1 MRSLSS
7 LWLMLLFST
16 AAVASAPK
24 TEKDKINY
32 LLSAI
37 GSSDCTFIRNGME
50 HSATAAQEHL
60 QDKLKAAEGKGKVN
74 TAEDFIT
81 VLASKSFQTGKPY
94 LIKTKDGK
102 TVELAAWLREKLKQM
117 PSP

>member
-1 MRSLSS
+1 MRYLSS

-16 AAVASAPK
+16 AAVASEP

-37 GSSDCTFIRNGME
+37 GSSDVTFIRNGTE
-50 HSATAAQEHL
+50 HSPTEAQAHL
-60 QDKLKAAEGKGKVN
+60 QDKLKAAGSKVK
-74 TAEDFIT
+74 TSEDFIT
-81 VLASKSFQTGKPY
+81 LLASKSFQTGKAY
-94 LIKTKDGK
+94 LIKMKDGK

-117 PSP
+117 PSQ